1 MMENKANITQRL
13 LLCLM
18 ATRAGDDIEDMSYGK
33 INREEIVSIRFKHGS
48 TLHVNVTADSGLALI
63 KDVIKALM

>member
-18 ATRAGDDIEDMSYGK
+18 ATRAGEDIEDMSYGE
-33 INREEIVSIRFKHGS
+33 INREEIVTIRFEHGR
-48 TLHVNVTADSGLALI
+48 TLHVNVTADSGIALI
-63 KDVIKALM
+63 QDVIKALM